1 MGMFGG
7 GSSRIGKD
15 FERPP
20 RPGVTVKDN
29 NLLDRDD
36 DDAVDRFGVR
46 TELEATPTPY
56 SSYLSQSARSGPTP
70 PDGCASVV
78 ASGSTWKGTLTVD
91 SSVRVD
97 GQLNGEINAKDTV
110 HIAEGAKVDAK
121 VQAAYVV
128 VAGGFQ
134 GQMRC
139 RERLELLPKSRVRG
153 EVTTKLLTVHE
164 GAFIDGHIQMTT
176 EEAVVPA
183 APASK
188 TTTASRSAAAKS
200 LVEPVAAAVGLDGK
214 SDLDSD
220 L

>member
-1 MGMFGG
+1 MFGG
-7 GSSRIGKD
+7 SGARSGKD

-20 RPGVTVKDN
+20 RPGAPAKDN
-29 NLLDRDD
+29 LLERDD
-36 DDAVDRFGVR
+36 DDLPDRFG
-46 TELEATPTPY
+46 AAPDFQAAPAY

-70 PDGCASVV
+70 PEGCASVV

-121 VQAAYVV
+121 IQAAYVV
-128 VAGGFQ
+128 VAGTFQ

-139 RERLELLPKSRVRG
+139 KERLELLPKSRVRG
-153 EVTTKLLTVHE
+153 EITAKLLTVHE
-164 GAFIDGHIQMTT
+164 GAFIDGHVQMTT
-176 EEAVVPA
+176 DEPA
-183 APASK
+183 ATDAM
-188 TTTASRSAAAKS
+188 TTSRSTSGGRSSSSTAKS
-200 LVEPVAAAVGLDGK
+200 LAEPVAAANGSAAV

-220 L
+220 K